1 MQLNLPIYEQ
11 LLKCKNLLIAGMG
24 GGFDIFS
31 GLPLYFELKK
41 FGQNVHLASYSF
53 TDVMALTKGEWLTDT
68 CVGVQGEVEG
78 FHIYYP
84 EGYLSEWFKLK
95 RGEDVPIW
103 LFAKTGVRPLL
114 ENYRALVKHLNI
126 DGILLIDG
134 GVDSL
139 IFGDESELGTPLED
153 STSLYVVNALPDIP
167 LKIQTCVGF
176 GAELA
181 ITHAHV
187 LENIAELTQ
196 AGAFYG
202 SCSLVKAMESYQL
215 YEDAVL
221 YVQGKPHQDSSVI
234 SSSIIS
240 AVRGE
245 YGNYHLTK
253 RTADSGSKLWIS
265 PLMPLYWF
273 FNLPAVAERNVFLS
287 QLGMT
292 DTFID
297 VFRMFAIASGVI
309 QRRRYFKIPLP

>member
-1 MQLNLPIYEQ
+1 MQLNLPVYEK

-31 GLPLYFELKK
+31 GLPIYFELRK

-53 TDVMALTKGEWLTDT
+53 TDVMALKKGEWLTDT
-68 CVGVQGEVEG
+68 MIGVQGEVEG

-95 RGEDVPIW
+95 HGEDVPIW

-114 ENYRALVKHLNI
+114 ENYQALVKHLNI

-139 IFGDESELGTPLED
+139 AFGDESELGTPLED
-153 STSLYVVNALPDIP
+153 STSLAAVNQLKDVP
-167 LKIQTCVGF
+167 LRMQACIGF

-181 ITHAHV
+181 ITHAHI
-187 LENIAELTQ
+187 LENIAELSQ
-196 AGAFYG
+196 AEAFYG
-202 SCSLVKAMESYQL
+202 TCSLVKQMEAYQF

-234 SSSIIS
+234 SSSVIS

-253 RTADSGSKLWIS
+253 RTANSGSKLWIS
-265 PLMPLYWF
+265 PLMPIYWF
-273 FNLPAVAERNVFLS
+273 FDLPAVAERNIFLS
-287 QLGMT
+287 QLSTT

-309 QRRRYFKIPLP
+309 QKRYYFKIPLP